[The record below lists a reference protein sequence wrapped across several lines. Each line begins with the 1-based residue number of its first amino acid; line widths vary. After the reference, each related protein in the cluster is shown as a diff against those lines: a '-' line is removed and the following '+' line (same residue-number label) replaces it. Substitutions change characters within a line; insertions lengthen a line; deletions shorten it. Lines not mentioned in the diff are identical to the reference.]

1 MTDIDSSRCSIHKDE
16 LYKLI
21 CIECNVLLCSV
32 CSVDHNG
39 HIYNHIHN
47 LKNSDDNSNL
57 KCSHQNQALE
67 CGEKRYRCSECSD
80 IKFCEECYH
89 SPKSNECHTDK
100 AILPHQCTIET
111 KTDSEYLESNESDRF
126 YQCFMNAFN
135 SFSHRNCIG
144 VRPVAN
150 EPTVNWLTFKDVYQ
164 NSEMFGSALKMNVKY
179 ESRVG
184 IMLNNVPE
192 WYFVEF
198 GCLFYGYTLIPINH
212 YINNDQLLNILKIGE
227 PSVLV
232 VSKITFPKLLNVIN
246 NYSNLTLIIHVGD
259 DYDQNLKNQLPQQ
272 IKFKLY
278 SEFLS
283 TVSEIA
289 PHSPLINGILSI
301 VFSTGSTGV
310 PKGEMCK
317 DRDTTNCL
325 KAFSLLKISL
335 ISISYLSLSHT
346 QRLMDLTS
354 IFLGGRFIIYSLG
367 TEIEPFIKECSMV
380 RPTHFWNFP
389 TFYNQIYSK
398 YQRRLEILKKEQ
410 PNLSDDEVDSIAIR
424 ETTNVFGD
432 RIQHISAGG
441 AKIAPHIEIFLKKCW
456 GNRFFIH
463 YGCTESY
470 GIASNGRIKSDVE
483 YKINAIPGFR
493 DDSPFPVGE
502 LIVKSPR
509 TIEGYI
515 NKDGSNEKNFRNGW
529 FATGDIVEEYEPGFI
544 RILERVSYSFKS
556 SFGRFISP
564 EIIESNFYSS
574 SLIRNIFIY
583 GTSLH
588 PFLVGIVVP
597 SQLALE
603 RFNLTYDQSNI
614 DQHQDLKE
622 SIINEINII
631 SKQKNIIFW
640 EIPKAIKLDNTI
652 WTVDN
657 HLLNGSFK
665 FDRKEIT
672 KYYQESLDQ
681 LLSGI
686 NENGS
691 SFF

>member
-1 MTDIDSSRCSIHKDE
+1 MFSSESGSNICS
-16 LYKLI
+16 
-21 CIECNVLLCSV
+21 LCS
-32 CSVDHNG
+32 
-39 HIYNHIHN
+39 
-47 LKNSDDNSNL
+47 K
-57 KCSHQNQALE
+57 ALE
-67 CGEKRYRCSECSD
+67 CGEKRYRCSECRD

-111 KTDSEYLESNESDRF
+111 KTDSEYIESNQSDRF
-126 YQCFMNAFN
+126 YQCFVNAFN

-164 NSEMFGSALKMNVKY
+164 NSEMFGSALKINVKY

-232 VSKITFPKLLNVIN
+232 VSKITFPKLLNVID

-325 KAFSLLKISL
+325 KTFSSTKIIP

-354 IFLGGRFIIYSLG
+354 IFLGGRFIIYSFG

-380 RPTHFWNFP
+380 RPTIFWNFP

-432 RIQHISAGG
+432 RIQLITTGG
-441 AKIAPHIEIFLKKCW
+441 AKIAPNIEIFLKKCW
-456 GNRFFIH
+456 GNRFFIQ
-463 YGCTESY
+463 YACTESY
-470 GIASNGRIKSDVE
+470 AISYNGRIKSDVE

-515 NKDGSNEKNFRNGW
+515 NKDDSNEKNFRNGW
-529 FATGDIVEEYEPGFI
+529 FATGDIVEEYEPGYI
-544 RILERVSYSFKS
+544 RILERVSFSFKS

-564 EIIESNFYSS
+564 ENIESNFYSS

-652 WTVDN
+652 WTVYN

>member
-1 MTDIDSSRCSIHKDE
+1 MISSES
-16 LYKLI
+16 
-21 CIECNVLLCSV
+21 
-32 CSVDHNG
+32 
-39 HIYNHIHN
+39 
-47 LKNSDDNSNL
+47 
-57 KCSHQNQALE
+57 ALG
-67 CGEKRYRCSECSD
+67 CGEKRYRCSECYYLN
-80 IKFCEECYH
+80 FCKECFH

-111 KTDSEYLESNESDRF
+111 KTESEYLESNESYKF
-126 YQCFMNAFN
+126 YQCFVNAFN

-164 NSEMFGSALKMNVKY
+164 NSEKFGSALKLNVKY

-283 TVSEIA
+283 TVSVIA
-289 PHSPLINGILSI
+289 PHSPLINGILSV

-310 PKGEMCK
+310 PKGEICK
-317 DRDTTNCL
+317 DRDTTNWL
-325 KAFSLLKISL
+325 KTLASNKKCP

-346 QRLMDLTS
+346 QRVIDLTS
-354 IFLGGRFIIYSLG
+354 IFLGGRFIIYSFA

-380 RPTHFWNFP
+380 RPTYFWNFS
-389 TFYNQIYSK
+389 TFFNQIYSM

-410 PNLSDDEVDSIAIR
+410 PNLSNDEVDSIAIR
-424 ETTNVFGD
+424 ETKNLFGD
-432 RIQHISAGG
+432 RIQNITTGG
-441 AKIAPHIEIFLKKCW
+441 AKTAPHIEIFLKKCW
-456 GNRFFIH
+456 GNRFYIH

-470 GIASNGRIKSDVE
+470 AIAYNGRIKSDVE
-483 YKINAIPGFR
+483 YKIEAIPGFR

-529 FATGDIVEEYEPGFI
+529 YVTGDIVEEYEPGII

-556 SFGRFISP
+556 SFGRYISP
-564 EIIESNFYSS
+564 EIIEAYYSSS

-614 DQHQDLKE
+614 DQHQYLRE
-622 SIINEINII
+622 SIINEIDII

-640 EIPKAIKLDNTI
+640 EIPK
-652 WTVDN
+652 
-657 HLLNGSFK
+657 
-665 FDRKEIT
+665 
-672 KYYQESLDQ
+672 Q
-681 LLSGI
+681 
-686 NENGS
+686 
-691 SFF
+691 